1 MNKKKYLTVA
11 LAFCMILPMSI
22 PALAAD
28 SSAAVTPPTTAAP
41 ADAAKLTPQQ
51 RADQRIAKLQKA
63 IAHVGVAQDN
73 QADLAPIKALQEQ
86 EKTVRASM
94 HATNEEIK
102 TKMKA
107 DRSSK
112 NYPALIAGL
121 QGLIDLQPSIVTL
134 NTQSATNAAD
144 WAKLKTD
151 RQANNNEAV
160 TADLKKLETD
170 VTSRLAD
177 MNVVLTGL
185 QKVDQ
190 ALSMANSTAPATTPA
205 PVAVVN

>member
-1 MNKKKYLTVA
+1 
-11 LAFCMILPMSI
+11 MILPMSI

-28 SSAAVTPPTTAAP
+28 SSAAVPPTSAAP

-63 IAHVGVAQDN
+63 IDHVTMAQDN
-73 QADLAPIKALQEQ
+73 QADLAPIKALQAQ

-94 HATNEEIK
+94 HSTNEEIK

-107 DRSSK
+107 DRASK
-112 NYPALIAGL
+112 NYTALLAGL
-121 QGLIDLQPSIVTL
+121 NDLVSMQPSILAL
-134 NTQSATNAAD
+134 NTASQTTAAD

-151 RQANNNEAV
+151 RQANNSAAV
-160 TADLKKLETD
+160 TADLTKLETD
-170 VTSRLAD
+170 VTSRLAA

-190 ALSMANSTAPATTPA
+190 DLSMANTTPTAPVATPA
-205 PVAVVN
+205 PAAAVN